1 MADDQ
6 KSNNH
11 LSSPTGGEGAVHY
24 HDYLQLDKIL
34 NAQFPE
40 SDKCHASAHD
50 EMLFIIIH
58 QAYELWFKQLHYEVD
73 SLHAIMRKPSLN
85 DNSPELQTVV
95 HRLNRM
101 GVILR
106 VLVHQI
112 DILETMTPMDFLDFR
127 DMLRPASGFQ
137 SWQFKLL
144 EAKLGLKFEY
154 RHGKEYYTS
163 QLRQEHIDI
172 IKKAENEH
180 SFLQQVNDWLE
191 RMPTAPPP
199 PRGAAE
205 AQGQLEQ
212 DADNLSEDDVYE
224 YHTADPAAYALL
236 KQFVKEKRSR
246 PTEAED
252 ALWQQLREKLWESC
266 KFTRQHIIGHY
277 IADFVCLPEKLVI
290 EVDGLMHQL
299 PENKTTDEER
309 ISWLESKGFRVLRF
323 NHTEVL
329 QHPGQVLHK
338 IYQALKKPH
347 AGSGTNIRE
356 AGAVANPPLVGWE
369 GYDFWTAYKEA
380 YSNSLAEAE
389 KNNLAAF
396 DEVFFRQRESHYTFS
411 AKANRAALFIMLYRG
426 YPLLQLP
433 FQLLNNLLDIDE
445 QLSTWR
451 HRHMNMVHRMIGT
464 RIGTGG
470 SSGKDYLKSAADKHY
485 IFKEIAQLTS
495 FLIERRKLP
504 QLPKEIEASL
514 GFQTGF

>member
-1 MADDQ
+1 MATP
-6 KSNNH
+6 NN
-11 LSSPTGGEGAVHY
+11 TAAADVHY

-34 NAQFPE
+34 NAQEPE
-40 SDKCHASAHD
+40 STKKNVSAHD

-58 QAYELWFKQLHYEVD
+58 QAYELWFKQLHHEAD
-73 SLHAIMRKPSLN
+73 SVVAIMKKPSLN

-101 GVILR
+101 VVILR
-106 VLVHQI
+106 VLIHQI

-154 RHGKEYYTS
+154 RHGKEYYTA
-163 QLRQEHIDI
+163 QLRSEHVDL
-172 IKKAENEH
+172 IKKAETDQ
-180 SFLQQVNDWLE
+180 SFLQLVNDWLE
-191 RMPTAPPP
+191 RMPFF
-199 PRGAAE
+199 
-205 AQGQLEQ
+205 
-212 DADNLSEDDVYE
+212 D
-224 YHTADPAAYALL
+224 DPALWKEWNTASTESSSEL
-236 KQFVKEKRSR
+236 KHPF
-246 PTEAED
+246 
-252 ALWQQLREKLWESC
+252 WQK
-266 KFTRQHIIGHY
+266 Y
-277 IADFVCLPEKLVI
+277 IA
-290 EVDGLMHQL
+290 
-299 PENKTTDEER
+299 
-309 ISWLESKGFRVLRF
+309 S
-323 NHTEVL
+323 
-329 QHPGQVLHK
+329 
-338 IYQALKKPH
+338 
-347 AGSGTNIRE
+347 
-356 AGAVANPPLVGWE
+356 
-369 GYDFWTAYKEA
+369 

-389 KNNLAAF
+389 KNNLGGL
-396 DEVFFRQRESHYTFS
+396 DEVLFQHTETHYTLS

-433 FQLLNNLLDIDE
+433 FQLLNNLLEIDE

-504 QLPKEIEASL
+504 SLPKSVEQRL
-514 GFQTGF
+514 GFVPLSP

>member
-1 MADDQ
+1 MPANEMKNDTTSQ
-6 KSNNH
+6 GC
-11 LSSPTGGEGAVHY
+11 PFGAQQVSGDVHY

-40 SDKCHASAHD
+40 SDKHNASAHD
-50 EMLFIIIH
+50 EMLFIVIH
-58 QAYELWFKQLHYEVD
+58 QAYELWFKQLHHEAD
-73 SLHAIMRKPSLN
+73 SLVAIMRQPSLN

-101 GVILR
+101 SVILR

-154 RHGKEYYTS
+154 RHGKEYYTA
-163 QLRQEHIDI
+163 QLRQEHVDL
-172 IKKAENEH
+172 IKQAETNQ
-180 SFLQQVNDWLE
+180 SFLQLVNDWLE
-191 RMPTAPPP
+191 RMPFFD
-199 PRGAAE
+199 E
-205 AQGQLEQ
+205 
-212 DADNLSEDDVYE
+212 
-224 YHTADPAAYALL
+224 
-236 KQFVKEKRSR
+236 
-246 PTEAED
+246 TEAWKE
-252 ALWQQLREKLWESC
+252 L
-266 KFTRQHIIGHY
+266 Y
-277 IADFVCLPEKLVI
+277 
-290 EVDGLMHQL
+290 
-299 PENKTTDEER
+299 TTKPNG
-309 ISWLESKGFRVLRF
+309 I
-323 NHTEVL
+323 
-329 QHPGQVLHK
+329 HPFWVA
-338 IYQALKKPH
+338 Y
-347 AGSGTNIRE
+347 TNS
-356 AGAVANPPLVGWE
+356 
-369 GYDFWTAYKEA
+369 

-389 KNNLAAF
+389 KNNLEAF
-396 DEVFFRQRESHYTFS
+396 QEVLFEHKETHYTLS

-433 FQLLNNLLDIDE
+433 FQILNNLLEIDE

-504 QLPKEIEASL
+504 QLPKAIEQKL
-514 GFQTGF
+514 GFASI